1 MRRRVRVETRAGWI
15 EGRIEDRV
23 ADRVAGRAEDRT
35 EGDRLDEPPDDR
47 PVCVFRG
54 IPYARPP
61 IGPLRWAPPQPEVRS
76 SGVRDATRFGPS
88 APQRPSVV
96 MRMLGMDGVT
106 QDEDCLT
113 LNVWTPARFLAG
125 GGADGARRPILVW
138 LHGGAFAAGAG
149 SMPVYDGTRL
159 ARRGDVVVVTIQYRL
174 GALGYLVVPELLERG
189 EVGANFGL
197 LDQIAALAWVREHAE
212 RLGGDPENVT
222 VFGESAGAMSIGAL
236 LGAPAARGLF
246 QRAILQSGATENVT
260 PLDGALRITELFRA
274 ALGEDARDLDA
285 LRKLP
290 VEAVLDAQQ
299 HAADHS
305 WRHVEGLAFQP
316 VCEGPLAGAIVPRP
330 PLAAVAAGDVAD
342 VALLVGTNLEE
353 WSLFALADQKLAA
366 LDDEGLVRR
375 VVRAPPRGVDDAEG
389 FARRALAAYREA
401 RRVEARR
408 NTGTNAR
415 GAGDE
420 MQPVEVRALWIALQS
435 DRVFRIPALR
445 LLEAQRPHQPRCFA
459 YLFTWA
465 AAALDGKLGSCHAVE
480 VPFVFGTLDEPR
492 SAQLIGDT
500 PAARRLSERVMDAW
514 LGFARDGD
522 PGWPAYEHTTRAT
535 RVFGREC
542 RVESDPLGAE
552 RRVWDGLL

>member
-1 MRRRVRVETRAGWI
+1 MHRRVRVETRAGWV
-15 EGRIEDRV
+15 EGRIENRID
-23 ADRVAGRAEDRT
+23 A
-35 EGDRLDEPPDDR
+35 DRLDEAPDDR
-47 PVCVFRG
+47 PVSVFRS

-61 IGPLRWAPPQPEVRS
+61 TGPLRWAPPQPEVRW
-76 SGVRDATRFGPS
+76 SGVRDATHFGPS

-113 LNVWTPARFLAG
+113 LNVWTPAPDLAEG
-125 GGADGARRPILVW
+125 GTDGVRRPVLVW

-149 SMPVYDGTRL
+149 SMPVYDGARL

-197 LDQIAALAWVREHAE
+197 LDQIAALAWVHEHAE

-246 QRAILQSGATENVT
+246 RRAILQSGATRNVT
-260 PLDGALRITELFRA
+260 PLDGALRIAELFRT

-285 LRKLP
+285 LRKAP
-290 VEAVLDAQQ
+290 VEAVLEAQQ
-299 HAADHS
+299 QAADLR
-305 WRHVEGLAFQP
+305 WNHVEGLAFQP
-316 VCEGPLAGAIVPRP
+316 VCEGPIAGAILPRP
-330 PLAAVAAGDVAD
+330 PLDAVAAGDVAD
-342 VALLVGTNLEE
+342 VALLVGTNLDE
-353 WSLFALADQKLAA
+353 WRLFALADQKLAA

-375 VVRAPPRGVDDAEG
+375 ILRAPPPGVHDAEA
-389 FARRALAAYREA
+389 FARRAVASYRSA
-401 RRVEARR
+401 RRTSRD
-408 NTGTNAR
+408 TDPDR
-415 GAGDE
+415 GAVTPPRLGRRPADA
-420 MQPVEVRALWIALQS
+420 RDLWLALQT

-445 LLEAQRPHQPRCFA
+445 LLEAQLRHQPRCFA

-465 AAALDGKLGSCHAVE
+465 AAALDGKLGSCHAAE

-500 PAARRLSERVMDAW
+500 PAARRLSERIMDAW
-514 LGFARDGD
+514 LAFARHGD
-522 PGWPAYEHTTRAT
+522 PGWPAYDDPTRAT
-535 RVFGREC
+535 MVLGRDGG
-542 RVESDPLGAE
+542 VASDPLGAE
-552 RRVWDGLL
+552 RRVWEGLL